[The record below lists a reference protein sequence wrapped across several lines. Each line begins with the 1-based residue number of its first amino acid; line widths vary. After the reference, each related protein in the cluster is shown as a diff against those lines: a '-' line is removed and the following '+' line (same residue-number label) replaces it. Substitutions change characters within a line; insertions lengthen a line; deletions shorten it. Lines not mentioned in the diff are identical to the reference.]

1 MNAFAKV
8 LPETKAQIAIQ
19 LVIMDAINKGH
30 TEQGQ
35 ILEYMK
41 SEIFEN
47 AVKRYMK
54 LMDDN

>member
-8 LPETKAQIAIQ
+8 SPETKAQIAIQ

-35 ILEYMK
+35 IFEYMK
-41 SEIFEN
+41 SEVFEN
-47 AVKRYMK
+47 AVKRYME
-54 LMDDN
+54 LMA